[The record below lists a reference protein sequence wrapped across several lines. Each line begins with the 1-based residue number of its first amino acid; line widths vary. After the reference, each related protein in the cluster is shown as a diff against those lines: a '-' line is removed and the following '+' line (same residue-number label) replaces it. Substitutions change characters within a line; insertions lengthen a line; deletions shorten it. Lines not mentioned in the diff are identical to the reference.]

1 MVNILPWCYLYN
13 ISDGEKMI
21 HTFKCLDQYLLLD
34 VESGAVHVVDE
45 LIYDVAKLY
54 QEMSSAQIVEQLKIK
69 YSVDD
74 LHEAIDELNQL
85 KEQGQLC
92 SQINNDELAEAVN
105 RNKNVV
111 KSMCLHIAHDCNL
124 RCKYCFAS
132 TGDFHG
138 ERSLMPIE
146 VAQKA
151 IDFLME
157 HSGNRK
163 HLEVD
168 FFGGEPLMNFEVV
181 KQTVAYG
188 REQEKKYG
196 KTIRFTITTNGVLLN
211 DDIMDFFNKEMS
223 NVVLSIDGRPEI
235 HNQMRKTVNGKPSFD
250 IVAQNSLKIANAR
263 KQNNY
268 YVRGTFTANN
278 LDFADD
284 VKFLSDYGFKQLS
297 MEPAVTDPSEDYTL
311 TEEHLEKIYDEYER
325 LARLYLERRGTDKEF
340 NFFHFM
346 LDLTGGPC
354 LPKRV
359 SGCGAGNEYV
369 AITPTGDIY
378 PCHQFV
384 GQEGFCMGSVMDN
397 TFNTE
402 MQAQFKR
409 CSVLTKPECAN
420 CWAKYYCS
428 GGCAANAQNY
438 NGDIYKPYKM
448 GCYTERKRVECAL
461 AIMAILNADKE

>member
-1 MVNILPWCYLYN
+1 ML
-13 ISDGEKMI
+13 
-21 HTFKCLDQYLLLD
+21 HTFECLGQYILLD

-45 LIYDVAKLY
+45 LVHEVAKLY
-54 QEMSSAQIVEQLKIK
+54 QENLSREEIANRLPQFDAAEV
-69 YSVDD
+69 
-74 LHEAIDELNQL
+74 
-85 KEQGQLC
+85 
-92 SQINNDELAEAVN
+92 AEAVDELDQLREAGLLCSTTDPVELSQAAA

-124 RCKYCFAS
+124 RCRYCFAS

-138 ERSLMPIE
+138 DRLLMPLE
-146 VAQKA
+146 VAKKA

-157 HSGNRK
+157 NSGSRK

-181 KQTVAYG
+181 RKTVEYG

-196 KTIRFTITTNGVLLN
+196 KVIRFTITTNGVLLN
-211 DDIMDFFNKEMS
+211 DEIMDFLNKEMS
-223 NVVLSIDGRPEI
+223 NVVLSIDGRREI
-235 HNQMRKTVNGKPSFD
+235 HNNMRKTVNGKPSFD
-250 IVAQNSLKIANAR
+250 IVAANSLKIANAR

-268 YVRGTFTANN
+268 YVRGTFTAFN
-278 LDFADD
+278 LDFAKD

-297 MEPAVTDPSEDYTL
+297 MEPAVCAPQEEYAL
-311 TEEHLEKIYDEYER
+311 REEHMPAIEAEYER
-325 LARLYLERRGTDKEF
+325 LARLYLERRGTDREF

-354 LPKRV
+354 LPKRI

-384 GQEGFCMGSVMDN
+384 GMEECRMGSVMDGS
-397 TFNTE
+397 FDKE
-402 MQAQFKR
+402 KQAAYKR
-409 CSVLTKPECAN
+409 CTVVTKPECSA

-428 GGCAANAQNY
+428 GGCAANAYIY
-438 NGDIYKPYKM
+438 NGDIYKPYRM
-448 GCYTERKRVECAL
+448 GCLTERKRLECAL
-461 AIMAILNADKE
+461 AIMAIINQQQ

>member
-1 MVNILPWCYLYN
+1 MHFNLDC
-13 ISDGEKMI
+13 GEIMI
-21 HTFKCLDQYLLLD
+21 HTFKCLDRYLLLD

-45 LIYDVAKLY
+45 IVHDVALLY
-54 QEMSSAQIVEQLKIK
+54 QEHDAEYIIMKLGSKYTKDEIIEVIK
-69 YSVDD
+69 E
-74 LHEAIDELNQL
+74 LDELKNN
-85 KEQGQLC
+85 GQLC
-92 SQINNDELAEAVN
+92 SEIDEASLVEVVN
-105 RNKNVV
+105 RNKNVI

-138 ERSLMPIE
+138 ARLLMPFE
-146 VAQKA
+146 VAKKA
-151 IDFLME
+151 IDFLLNN
-157 HSGNRK
+157 SGNRK
-163 HLEVD
+163 HLELD
-168 FFGGEPLMNFEVV
+168 FFGGEPLMNFDVV
-181 KQTVAYG
+181 KQTVEYA
-188 REQEKKYG
+188 RQEEKKYG

-211 DDIMDFFNKEMS
+211 DEIMDFFNKEMS

-235 HNQMRKTVNGKPSFD
+235 HDNMRRTVNGKPSFD
-250 IVAQNSLKIANAR
+250 IVAKNSLKIANSR

-278 LDFADD
+278 LDFAKD
-284 VKFLSDYGFKQLS
+284 VEFLSDYGFKQLS
-297 MEPAVTDPSEDYTL
+297 MEPAVTDPNEEYAL
-311 TEEHLEKIYDEYER
+311 TQEHLETIFDEYEK
-325 LARLYLERRGTDKEF
+325 LARLYLERLGTDKEF

-369 AITPTGDIY
+369 AITPDGDIY

-384 GQEGFCMGSVMDN
+384 GMDGFCMGNVIKG
-397 TFNTE
+397 TFNKE
-402 MQAQFKR
+402 MQMRYKN
-409 CSVLTKPECAN
+409 CSVLTKPECKE

-461 AIMAILNADKE
+461 AIMAIKNERGI

>member
-1 MVNILPWCYLYN
+1 ML
-13 ISDGEKMI
+13 
-21 HTFKCLDQYLLLD
+21 HTFECLGQYILLD

-45 LIYDVAKLY
+45 LVHEVAKLY
-54 QEMSSAQIVEQLKIK
+54 QENLSCEEIISRLPQFDAAEV
-69 YSVDD
+69 
-74 LHEAIDELNQL
+74 
-85 KEQGQLC
+85 
-92 SQINNDELAEAVN
+92 AEAVDELDQLREEGLLCSTTDPVELSQAAA

-124 RCKYCFAS
+124 RCRYCFAS

-138 ERSLMPIE
+138 DRLLMPLE
-146 VAQKA
+146 VAKKA

-157 HSGNRK
+157 NSGSRK

-168 FFGGEPLMNFEVV
+168 FFGGEPVMNFEVV
-181 KQTVAYG
+181 RKTVEYG

-196 KTIRFTITTNGVLLN
+196 KVIRFTITTNGVLLN
-211 DDIMDFFNKEMS
+211 DEIMDFLNKEMS
-223 NVVLSIDGRPEI
+223 NVVLSIDGRKEI
-235 HNQMRKTVNGKPSFD
+235 HNNMRKTVNGKPSFD
-250 IVAQNSLKIANAR
+250 IVAANSLKIANAR

-268 YVRGTFTANN
+268 YVRGTFTAFN
-278 LDFADD
+278 LDFAKD

-297 MEPAVTDPSEDYTL
+297 MEPAVCAPQEEYAL
-311 TEEHLEKIYDEYER
+311 REEHMAAIEAEYER
-325 LARLYLERRGTDKEF
+325 LARLYLERRGTDREF

-354 LPKRV
+354 LPKRI

-384 GQEGFCMGSVMDN
+384 GMEECRMGSVMDGS
-397 TFNTE
+397 FDKE
-402 MQAQFKR
+402 KQAAYKR
-409 CSVLTKPECAN
+409 CTVVTKPECSA

-428 GGCAANAQNY
+428 GGCAANAYIY
-438 NGDIYKPYKM
+438 NGDIYKPYRM
-448 GCYTERKRVECAL
+448 GCLTERKRLECAL
-461 AIMAILNADKE
+461 AIMAIINQQQ

>member
-1 MVNILPWCYLYN
+1 M
-13 ISDGEKMI
+13 
-21 HTFKCLDQYLLLD
+21 LD

-45 LIYDVAKLY
+45 LVHEAAKLY
-54 QEMSSAQIVEQLKIK
+54 QENLSCEEIISRLPQFDAAEV
-69 YSVDD
+69 
-74 LHEAIDELNQL
+74 
-85 KEQGQLC
+85 
-92 SQINNDELAEAVN
+92 AEAVDELDQLREEGLLCSTTDPVELSQAAA

-124 RCKYCFAS
+124 RCRYCFAS

-138 ERSLMPIE
+138 DRLLMPLE
-146 VAQKA
+146 VAKKA

-157 HSGNRK
+157 NSGSRK

-181 KQTVAYG
+181 RKTVEYG

-196 KTIRFTITTNGVLLN
+196 KVIRFTITTNGVLLN
-211 DDIMDFFNKEMS
+211 DEIMDFLNKEMS
-223 NVVLSIDGRPEI
+223 NVVLSIDGRQEI
-235 HNQMRKTVNGKPSFD
+235 HNNMRKTVNGKPSFD
-250 IVAQNSLKIANAR
+250 IVAANSLKIANAR

-268 YVRGTFTANN
+268 YVRGTFTAFN
-278 LDFADD
+278 LDFAKD

-297 MEPAVTDPSEDYTL
+297 MEPAVCAPQEEYAL
-311 TEEHLEKIYDEYER
+311 REEHMPEIEAEYER
-325 LARLYLERRGTDKEF
+325 LARLYLERRGTDREF

-354 LPKRV
+354 LPKRI

-384 GQEGFCMGSVMDN
+384 GMEECRMGSVMDGS
-397 TFNTE
+397 FDKE
-402 MQAQFKR
+402 KQAAYKR
-409 CSVLTKPECAN
+409 CTVVTKPECSA

-428 GGCAANAQNY
+428 GGCAANAYIY
-438 NGDIYKPYKM
+438 NGDIYKPYRM
-448 GCYTERKRVECAL
+448 GCLTERKRLECAL
-461 AIMAILNADKE
+461 AIMAIINQQQ